1 MPGEE
6 VSCSCGQTPAPA
18 PTGGTKPQPITAS
31 EQARLSTGFKMY
43 VSPKSD
49 GTVCHTPYTAAP
61 SIPPVP
67 VISVVVVESL

>member
-31 EQARLSTGFKMY
+31 EQASTGFKMY